1 VNLLAVKIRLARHG
15 AKKAPY
21 YRVVVADGRARR
33 DGRFIEI
40 VGRYNPRVTPSFV
53 EIDLEKV
60 DAWIAKGAQ
69 PTEAAGKIIAI
80 ARGEKELPPEETKQS
95 KKVAAKVVADAA
107 AAEKATAD
115 AAAAKVAAAA
125 AAVAEKAAAAEAA
138 KEAAEAP
145 EEVAEVVEEA
155 AAEVEVVEE
164 VADEAA
170 AEAEV
175 VEEVAVEAEVVEEPA
190 VEAEV
195 AEEAAETGADADAE
209 AAE

>member
-1 VNLLAVKIRLARHG
+1 MAVKIRLARHG

-80 ARGEKELPPEETKQS
+80 ARGEKEIPAEATKQS
-95 KKVAAKVVADAA
+95 KK
-107 AAEKATAD
+107 
-115 AAAAKVAAAA
+115 AAAKVADEAAN
-125 AAVAEKAAAAEAA
+125 AEKAAADAVEAKKAAAEAKKA
-138 KEAAEAP
+138 AAEAP
-145 EEVAEVVEEA
+145 EEVADAVEEPVEDAAVEADVVEEVVEETT
-155 AAEVEVVEE
+155 
-164 VADEAA
+164 
-170 AEAEV
+170 
-175 VEEVAVEAEVVEEPA
+175 VEAEVVEEAEVAEDPA
-190 VEAEV
+190 AEAEV
-195 AEEAAETGADADAE
+195 AEEVAETGADADAE

>member
-80 ARGEKELPPEETKQS
+80 ARGEKEIPAEETKQS
-95 KKVAAKVVADAA
+95 KKAVAKVAADAA
-107 AAEKATAD
+107 AAEKAAAD
-115 AAAAKVAAAA
+115 AEAAKKAAA
-125 AAVAEKAAAAEAA
+125 AEKAAA
-138 KEAAEAP
+138 KEAAAEETAEAEVVDEAAA
-145 EEVAEVVEEA
+145 EEVVEEVVETEVVEEA
-155 AAEVEVVEE
+155 
-164 VADEAA
+164 
-170 AEAEV
+170 
-175 VEEVAVEAEVVEEPA
+175 VEADVAEEA
-190 VEAEV
+190 VVEAEV
-195 AEEAAETGADADAE
+195 AEEAAEEVADAE

>member
-1 VNLLAVKIRLARHG
+1 MNLLAVKIRLARHG

-80 ARGEKELPPEETKQS
+80 ARGEKEIPAEEAKQS
-95 KKVAAKVVADAA
+95 KKAVAKVAADAA
-107 AAEKATAD
+107 AAEKAAAD
-115 AAAAKVAAAA
+115 AEAAKKAAAE
-125 AAVAEKAAAAEAA
+125 AAVAEKAAAEEAA
-138 KEAAEAP
+138 AEEAVA
-145 EEVAEVVEEA
+145 EEVVEEVVETEVVEEA
-155 AAEVEVVEE
+155 
-164 VADEAA
+164 
-170 AEAEV
+170 
-175 VEEVAVEAEVVEEPA
+175 VEADVAEETV

-195 AEEAAETGADADAE
+195 AEEAAEQVADAE